1 MMRGRNEQA
10 WVHHRALAGTQDP
23 ALRLLSHCNS
33 FWGAEKAAP
42 RLVVNNGHRIQK
54 FLKHLMLELKAIVAY
69 TKERGAQH
77 N

>member
-42 RLVVNNGHRIQK
+42 RLVVNNGNRIQK
-54 FLKHLMLELKAIVAY
+54 ISETLNV
-69 TKERGAQH
+69 GAQSYCCLYKGAWRSA
-77 N
+77 